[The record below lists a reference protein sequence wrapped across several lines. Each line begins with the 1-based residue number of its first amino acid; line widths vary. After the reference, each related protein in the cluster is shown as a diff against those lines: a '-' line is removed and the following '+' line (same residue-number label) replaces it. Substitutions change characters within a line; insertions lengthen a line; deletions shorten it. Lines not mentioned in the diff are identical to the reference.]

1 MTADGRAQE
10 NKTSLNWRSCTAC
23 NLAEEPGRGEGTSGR
38 VMQKDKLAA
47 MNIRRGGIVEMKG
60 KKQLYALQNAISSS

>member
-1 MTADGRAQE
+1 
-10 NKTSLNWRSCTAC
+10 
-23 NLAEEPGRGEGTSGR
+23 
-38 VMQKDKLAA
+38 MQKDKLAS